1 MIYQRLVSDWKRGSN
16 VNLQWEACSKKNWRL
31 MIISFLTY
39 GTQETNFL
47 IVVRF
52 TFFNDKETVLR
63 AKRNLKSKNIFIAER
78 LQKWVR
84 DIRKRLFSLFKA
96 AKEEN
101 KKCRMVYDHY
111 RQVKIRFYY
120 SHGQPNISKPGN
132 RPWYADCVSHPR
144 CQQKYH
150 MRQGKLCTSDSF

>member
-1 MIYQRLVSDWKRGSN
+1 MVYRRRVRLETWEQCESAMRGMFKEKLKIDDN
-16 VNLQWEACSKKNWRL
+16 
-31 MIISFLTY
+31 IIFD

-63 AKRNLKSKNIFIAER
+63 AKRNLKSTNIFIAER

-132 RPWYADCVSHPR
+132 HPWYADCVSHPR

-150 MRQGKLCTSDSF
+150 MPQGKLCTSDSF